1 MNNDV
6 PARGSVTGTAEI
18 HGGFR
23 DFINFKNRIQAGP
36 IIGGIVLAIAI
47 MLILSVLGLAVGS
60 TALKP
65 RDVGKTVGVGAAIWG
80 LISIIIGLFIGG
92 WLAAKTSAVAGVG
105 SGIAN
110 GLLVGA
116 GAIVILVWLTASGFG
131 GLIGVVGGNLGDIAR
146 VIENSGVS
154 QNEAQQAAGQ
164 VDVNALFDAAK
175 DSAWWTLVGL
185 LLMLAAGIVGGWA
198 GHNDSEGVVQDV

>member
-6 PARGSVTGTAEI
+6 PGRGSITRSAEV

-23 DFINFKNRIQAGP
+23 DIINLKNRIQAGP
-36 IIGGIVLAIAI
+36 IIGGIVLALAI

-60 TALKP
+60 SALKP
-65 RDVGKTVGVGAAIWG
+65 RDVGKSVGIGAAVWG
-80 LISIIIGLFIGG
+80 LISLVIGLFLGG

-116 GAIVILVWLTASGFG
+116 GVIVILVWLTASGFG
-131 GLIGVVGGNLGDIAR
+131 GLLGVVGGNLGDIAR

-154 QNEAQQAAGQ
+154 QNEAQDAANQ
-164 VDVNALFDAAK
+164 VDVNALFNAAK

-185 LLMLAAGIVGGWA
+185 LLMLVAGILGGWV
-198 GHNDSEGVVQDV
+198 GHNESEDVIESV